1 MAKAFLSEYSLYTR
15 NSLIS
20 ILSEKEIRLEYIAKG
35 NNKKYQIINRKS
47 KLDIRYVRAKFNNFM
62 ISRDIDN
69 SDIIGL
75 SYRNNNITFYDLGD
89 DKYV

>member
-20 ILSEKEIRLEYIAKG
+20 ILSEKEIRLEYVAKG

-62 ISRDIDN
+62 ISRNIDN

>member
-1 MAKAFLSEYSLYTR
+1 MAKAFLSEYCLYTR

-20 ILSEKEIRLEYIAKG
+20 ILSEKEIRLEYTVKG

-47 KLDIRYVRAKFNNFM
+47 KLDIRYVRSNFNNF
-62 ISRDIDN
+62 IIEKCIDDD
-69 SDIIGL
+69 DIIGFI
-75 SYRNNNITFYDLGD
+75 YNNNKIRFYDLGD

>member
-89 DKYV
+89 DRYV

>member
-1 MAKAFLSEYSLYTR
+1 MAKTFLSEYNLYTR

-20 ILSEKEIRLEYIAKG
+20 ILSEKEIRLEYAVRG

-62 ISRDIDN
+62 ISRNIDN
-69 SDIIGL
+69 GDIIGL

>member
-1 MAKAFLSEYSLYTR
+1 MTKAFLSEYNLYTR

-62 ISRDIDN
+62 ISRNIDN

>member
-1 MAKAFLSEYSLYTR
+1 MAKAFLSEYNLYTR

-62 ISRDIDN
+62 ISRNIDN

>member
-62 ISRDIDN
+62 ISRNIDN

>member
-62 ISRDIDN
+62 ISRNIDN

-89 DKYV
+89 DRYV